1 MRRVQRLLRV
11 AEGRCLRSRIRQRQ
25 AMLLS
30 QEQLLHIRDKTRSMQ
45 KIPMCMATRSFPR
58 KPQTRQVKSTHNGR
72 ELEQGSVSQGNR
84 DGAEDGR

>member
-25 AMLLS
+25 AMPLP

-45 KIPMCMATRSFPR
+45 EIPMCLATGSFPR
-58 KPQTRQVKSTHNGR
+58 KPQTRQVESPHNSR
-72 ELEQGSVSQGNR
+72 ELEQRSVSQGNR
-84 DGAEDGR
+84 DGAEDG